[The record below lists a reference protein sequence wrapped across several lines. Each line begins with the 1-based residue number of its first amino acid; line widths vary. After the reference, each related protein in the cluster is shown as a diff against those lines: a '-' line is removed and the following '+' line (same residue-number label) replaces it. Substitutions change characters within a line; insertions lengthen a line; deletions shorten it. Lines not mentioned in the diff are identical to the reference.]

1 MNLFENLQK
10 IYESDN
16 LTQKRLSNLT
26 SEEIDKLPD
35 QFLCVCYRGGA
46 GSGHPYTVF
55 DAVSKLADGDDS
67 QFGTTWVAD
76 MATGYI
82 GIGYGESDMP
92 QQVPD
97 EVKDSADVI
106 ARKIID
112 GEIVV
117 ETTRG

>member
-55 DAVSKLADGDDS
+55 DVVSKPEFLKDPDKCFFLGFSEGYARTSAVYIATSKDVDDYEKS
-67 QFGTTWVAD
+67 HIDTIKSECNK
-76 MATGYI
+76 Y
-82 GIGYGESDMP
+82 
-92 QQVPD
+92 
-97 EVKDSADVI
+97 
-106 ARKIID
+106 RKYL
-112 GEIVV
+112 
-117 ETTRG
+117 TN